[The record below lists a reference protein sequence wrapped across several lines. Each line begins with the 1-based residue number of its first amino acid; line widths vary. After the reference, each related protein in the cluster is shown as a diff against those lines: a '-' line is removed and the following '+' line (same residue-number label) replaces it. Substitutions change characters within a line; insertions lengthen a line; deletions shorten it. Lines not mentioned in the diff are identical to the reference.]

1 MYWAFAQ
8 REIPKMY
15 PSYGG
20 EVRNLANLRRVE
32 LEQVQ
37 AIPVVCGN
45 NNQREDRDQG
55 GYEARMPAQQ
65 SHSPAMEKERNNN
78 QRRIERYVY
87 AI

>member
-1 MYWAFAQ
+1 
-8 REIPKMY
+8 MY

-32 LEQVQ
+32 LERVQ

-45 NNQREDRDQG
+45 NNQREDRDHQG

-65 SHSPAMEKERNNN
+65 SRSSAQERNNN
-78 QRRIERYVY
+78 QGRIERYVNC
-87 AI
+87 

>member
-1 MYWAFAQ
+1 
-8 REIPKMY
+8 MY

-32 LEQVQ
+32 LERVQ

-65 SHSPAMEKERNNN
+65 SRSPAHERNNN
-78 QRRIERYVY
+78 QGRIERYVY
-87 AI
+87 CLCILAYNLKS